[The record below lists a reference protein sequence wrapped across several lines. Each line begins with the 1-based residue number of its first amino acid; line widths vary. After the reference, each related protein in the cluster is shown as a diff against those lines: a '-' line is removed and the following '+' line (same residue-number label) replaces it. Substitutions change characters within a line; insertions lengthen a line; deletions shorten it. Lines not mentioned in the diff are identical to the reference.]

1 MSRTQRDGLLLI
13 LVSAAGYSFLSV
25 FTKWVYASGFDD
37 PLDVLIWRFIIAAP
51 AMWGGLWLSRRR
63 GTPARSA
70 ALPWRWLLAMGVL
83 FGVVALAAFQ
93 ALARL
98 PASLYTVLIYTYP
111 AMVALGALLFGE
123 RLPARSWAALGL
135 MFVGVALTVP
145 NFAASFEGAEPLG
158 VALALA
164 NAALY
169 AAYILLSSRLLRG
182 AGGGAQAGAWSITGS
197 LLFCLVIAAARGLQ
211 MPAAPVAWAGLL
223 GVAVISTAVPV
234 FTFYAG
240 MSRLGPAQAS
250 LLSTVEPVMTL
261 TWAALLL
268 GELLLPAQLVGAA
281 CVLGALVLLQLRPG
295 RRLAAQGEQS

>member
-37 PLDVLIWRFIIAAP
+37 PMDMLIWRFIIATP
-51 AMWGGLWLSRRR
+51 AIWGGLWLSGRRR
-63 GTPARSA
+63 VPVRPA
-70 ALPWRWLLAMGVL
+70 ALPWRRLLALGLL
-83 FGVVALAAFQ
+83 FGLVALAAFQ

-123 RLPARSWAALGL
+123 RLPARGWVALGL

-145 NFAASFEGAEPLG
+145 NFAAGFEGVEPSG

-169 AAYILLSSRLLRG
+169 AVYILLSSRLLRG
-182 AGGGAQAGAWSITGS
+182 AGGGAEAGAWSIAGS
-197 LLFCLVIAAARGLQ
+197 LVFCLIVAAARGLQ
-211 MPAAPVAWAGLL
+211 TPATPTAWAGLL
-223 GVAVISTAVPV
+223 GVAVICTAVPV

-268 GELLLPAQLVGAA
+268 GELLLPVQLAGAA
-281 CVLGALVLLQLRPG
+281 CVLGGLVLLQVRPA
-295 RRLAAQGEQS
+295 RRLAAQEGRS